1 MITRVEIENWKAIRK
16 VAIDLGPMTVLVG
29 PNDAGKSTILQALEF
44 LGRAAQRAAADFS
57 PWFDDPQKIIR
68 DGDRDAT
75 LRIAVD
81 GSTQADEYRF
91 EATWGFVDGRF
102 QLRGSRVESG
112 GGAFSG
118 IFPNE
123 LVFTVGH
130 FPPIVRVI
138 ADDLA
143 AFSVRFDPHN
153 LVIPAAADDAFQ
165 SDGFGLASVIDA
177 LLTDID
183 RTGRDAFEA
192 TLRRFSK
199 HVTAIG
205 TRPAAAEP
213 QVLGVSLPSKSRK
226 EITFGMPGNRVVP
239 ASHASSGLLLAAAYI
254 ALRHTGYRR
263 FLIDEPENG
272 VHPRALLQIIDVL
285 RELAKDGR
293 QVVMTTHSPVLLS
306 YIDPADIRVVTRDA
320 ASGVKVTPALESAA
334 FKDRTQTLDAGELW
348 YALGDEEIAASAS

>member
-44 LGRAAQRAAADFS
+44 LGQTARHPSAGIRR
-57 PWFDDPQKIIR
+57 WFDDPQKIVR
-68 DGDRDAT
+68 DGDRGAT
-75 LRIAVD
+75 LRIAAE
-81 GSTQADEYRF
+81 GSTAEGPYRYETRWEF
-91 EATWGFVDGRF
+91 A
-102 QLRGSRVESG
+102 G
-112 GGAFSG
+112 GLLQRL
-118 IFPNE
+118 P
-123 LVFTVGH
+123 FTQHASQSV
-130 FPPIVRVI
+130 

-143 AFSVRFDPHN
+143 SFSVRFDPHN
-153 LVIPAAADDAFQ
+153 LIIPAAADDAFQ

-192 TLRRFSK
+192 TLRTFSK

-320 ASGVKVTPALESAA
+320 TSGVKVTPALESAA

-348 YALGDEEIAASAS
+348 YALGDEELAASAP

>member
-16 VAIDLGPMTVLVG
+16 VSVDLGPMTVLVG

-44 LGRAAQRAAADFS
+44 LGQVAQHPHDDIRR
-57 PWFDDPQKIIR
+57 WFHDARPLVR
-68 DGDRDAT
+68 DGDRDAIV
-75 LRIAVD
+75 RIAVEGAVVD
-81 GSTQADEYRF
+81 GSYRF
-91 EATWGFVDGRF
+91 ETCWSFANGYFHRARPSEYVR
-102 QLRGSRVESG
+102 ES
-112 GGAFSG
+112 
-118 IFPNE
+118 
-123 LVFTVGH
+123 VV
-130 FPPIVRVI
+130 
-138 ADDLA
+138 DDLA

-192 TLRRFSK
+192 TLRQFSK

-213 QVLGVSLPSKSRK
+213 QVLGVSLPAKSRK

-320 ASGVKVTPALESAA
+320 QNGVKVTPALESPA
-334 FKDRTQTLDAGELW
+334 FKDRTQTLDPGELW
-348 YALGDEEIAASAS
+348 YALGDEEIAASAP